1 MTTDEARPDCRIG
14 PVRISRLTGA
24 ELSARA
30 RAAAAREAPGLAVAF
45 CNAHTAEIAL
55 KDEGFARALGRFL
68 VVNDGIGVEI
78 GARLLEGRGFP
89 ENLNG
94 TDFLPRLF
102 GELSRPT
109 RVYLLGARP
118 GVAEAAAAAFSARFP
133 NYVHA
138 GARDGYFAKEEAGA
152 VAAAV
157 GAAAPDIVLVAL
169 GNPAQEAFIAEHFA
183 ALRAGAAFGVGAL
196 FDFAAGRVARAPG
209 WVRAL
214 RAEWLYRLAQEPR
227 RLARRY
233 LVDTLV
239 FLAAVLKLKLTRAGG
254 RNSR

>member
-14 PVRISRLTGA
+14 PVTIARLTGA

-30 RAAAAREAPGLAVAF
+30 LAAAARAAPALAVAF

-55 KDEGFARALGRFL
+55 KDEAFARALERFL

-102 GELSRPT
+102 GDLSWPA
-109 RVYLLGARP
+109 RVYLLGAKP
-118 GVAEAAAAAFSARFP
+118 GVAEAAATAFAARFP
-133 NYVHA
+133 NYVDA
-138 GARDGYFAKEEAGA
+138 GARDGYFAKDEGRA

-169 GNPAQEAFIAEHFA
+169 GNPAQEMFIAEHFD
-183 ALRAGAAFGVGAL
+183 ALGAGAAFGVGAL
-196 FDFAAGRVARAPG
+196 LDFAAGRVSRAPD

-233 LVDTLV
+233 LVDTFL
-239 FLAAVLKLKLTRAGG
+239 FLAAVLKLKFTKAGA
-254 RNSR
+254 RNSP